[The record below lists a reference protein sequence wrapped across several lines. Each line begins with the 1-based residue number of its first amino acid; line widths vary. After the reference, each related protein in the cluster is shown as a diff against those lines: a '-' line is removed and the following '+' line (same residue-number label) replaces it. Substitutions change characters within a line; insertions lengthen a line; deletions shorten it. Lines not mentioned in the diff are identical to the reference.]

1 MRYTKQTFY
10 DLIYNK
16 FNITD
21 FSNIDV
27 ILSHNSRSTKIVYNC
42 KEHGESY
49 IYWGSLTGNNKTLG
63 CKSCIYINKRTEE
76 FKDILLKQNHLL
88 LSEYMNANHLV
99 TLKCLIHDHTYQTTR
114 NDFLNCGRECK
125 HCLKEKNISKW
136 KEIFI
141 SKSKSIHDNYY
152 IYDYVEYKTVMD
164 KVKIICPEHG
174 EFFQAPDSH
183 MSGQKCIKCAM
194 SYSEKSIKSILD
206 EMGFEYEYGKGLKIL
221 TNPKT
226 GYPLKPDFY
235 LEKYNLVIEY
245 DGIQHFKEIYPGEL
259 KKIQKLDSLK
269 NKLCE
274 ENSINIWRF
283 NKSNVH
289 LLKDKLIKLK
299 S

>member
-1 MRYTKQTFY
+1 
-10 DLIYNK
+10 
-16 FNITD
+16 
-21 FSNIDV
+21 
-27 ILSHNSRSTKIVYNC
+27 
-42 KEHGESY
+42 
-49 IYWGSLTGNNKTLG
+49 
-63 CKSCIYINKRTEE
+63 
-76 FKDILLKQNHLL
+76 
-88 LSEYMNANHLV
+88 
-99 TLKCLIHDHTYQTTR
+99 
-114 NDFLNCGRECK
+114 
-125 HCLKEKNISKW
+125 
-136 KEIFI
+136 
-141 SKSKSIHDNYY
+141 
-152 IYDYVEYKTVMD
+152 
-164 KVKIICPEHG
+164 
-174 EFFQAPDSH
+174 
-183 MSGQKCIKCAM
+183 M

-283 NKSNVH
+283 NKNNVH

-299 S
+299 P